1 MIFLLVTLGRG
12 LNDKS
17 LKTLFT
23 ETEAIVNSRALT
35 VKNLGDVKSE
45 QPLIPSNILTM
56 KTKVVMPTPGEFVRA
71 GEFSR
76 RRWRR
81 IQRIANEFWQRWRK
95 EFL

>member
-23 ETEAIVNSRALT
+23 EVNSRALT